1 VTEEGL
7 DAWLLS
13 KGYDKHLQLLN
24 QKAGHGMQKL
34 EAEYRSEYDLNR
46 LDFQSAIKLIHLRH
60 QNRAK
65 AIGEKVPQAQRQL
78 QVQEALR
85 RQAETRKERLTYG
98 TAGKPGKDF
107 WHGVK
112 DFFRV

>member
-1 VTEEGL
+1 
-7 DAWLLS
+7 
-13 KGYDKHLQLLN
+13 
-24 QKAGHGMQKL
+24 
-34 EAEYRSEYDLNR
+34 

-65 AIGEKVPQAQRQL
+65 AIGEKVPSGTATA

-98 TAGKPGKDF
+98 TAGKPGRTSGMVSKTSF
-107 WHGVK
+107 GCEVNHV
-112 DFFRV
+112 